1 MSQKK
6 LIVLPDGWVEAI
18 EAKAGKRQ
26 VSAYIKDAVAEKYLR
41 ETGEKLPAPRPDG
54 VRRDSRPT
62 GWRSTIFR
70 DVYQIAVTFS
80 GDDAPVIQHYH
91 MATLPDIKP
100 ITLKFAAG
108 EAVGDWSAEVYIYN
122 DSDKHIDEI
131 KDGLTLEIPSFI
143 FEEGFEDERWIG
155 GKAYND

>member
-1 MSQKK
+1 MSEKK
-6 LIVLPDGWVEAI
+6 LIVFPDGWFSAI
-18 EAKAGKRQ
+18 EEHAGNRQ
-26 VSAYIKDAVAEKYLR
+26 VSAYIKQAVAEKYQRDTGR
-41 ETGEKLPAPRPDG
+41 ELPAARPDG

-62 GWRSTIFR
+62 GWRSPMFR
-70 DVYQIAVTFS
+70 DVYQIAVIFRAA
-80 GDDAPVIQHYH
+80 DPPVIQHYH